1 MMTFRYTRAVALAVL
16 LGSAGSAGAQTAR
29 SPQTSEANADRR
41 AAETERRMQPDE
53 RTVLTRG
60 LWAIPLIPNVT
71 IPAEAVLGA
80 GYVTGIPR
88 LDVPALVE
96 TDASLGVSYIAGLR
110 KDGATALPS
119 ATAMGSTWN
128 PGLIRRG
135 GAMIAGEARA
145 KGFNV
150 LLGGGINLMRDPRN
164 GRTFEYFGEDPLH
177 SGVLGGA
184 AIDGVQSQHVLSTV
198 KHFALNAQ
206 ETGRHAVDGRIA
218 DDAFRMSDLLA
229 FEIAI
234 TRVSPER
241 SCAPTTAL
249 RARRRAAATICS
261 TAC

>member
-1 MMTFRYTRAVALAVL
+1 MTFRYRRAAACALL
-16 LGSAGSAGAQTAR
+16 LCTAGPIGAQTTAPSTDAR
-29 SPQTSEANADRR
+29 ATDRR
-41 AAETERRMQPDE
+41 AAETERRMLPDE
-53 RTVLTRG
+53 RTVLTHG

-88 LDVPALVE
+88 LNVPALIE

-128 PGLIRRG
+128 PDLIRRG
-135 GAMIAGEARA
+135 GAMIAREARA

-177 SGVLGGA
+177 AGVLGGA
-184 AIDGVQSQHVLSTV
+184 AIDGENNYGPAKLRLVERWLEAEGIARADARIRFYSDHVSDAPVL
-198 KHFALNAQ
+198 
-206 ETGRHAVDGRIA
+206 EWA
-218 DDAFRMSDLLA
+218 DEPFVVNPSGPLRRLA
-229 FEIAI
+229 KKSAWPI
-234 TRVSPER
+234 
-241 SCAPTTAL
+241 L
-249 RARRRAAATICS
+249 DWGL
-261 TAC
+261 